1 MGATVTDKPVEKVI
15 KNAIKLLRE
24 IYPQSTYLYFP
35 LLSTA
40 LIWAVRRPK
49 EWEESILSWQVWPD
63 PDYIEAKP
71 NDFVLEFFSSRPLLQ
86 NAYSEEIQHKDWKAL
101 RTAFIRLYPIFGLED
116 PFLSALFRE
125 EIEAKNFSK
134 IVLEFDTRVEQ
145 AKRDIRA
152 LKEDHRLLAGLRAFA
167 EELASLGTTFLVE
180 SEVQRSLQD
189 ILEDQLKGTDE
200 Q

>member
-1 MGATVTDKPVEKVI
+1 MTDKPVEKVI

-24 IYPQSTYLYFP
+24 IYPRNTYLYFP

-40 LIWAVRRPK
+40 LVWAVRRSK
-49 EWEESILSWQVWPD
+49 KWEESILSWQVWPN
-63 PDYIEAKP
+63 PDYIRVKP
-71 NDFVLEFFSSRPLLQ
+71 NDFVLEFFLSRPLLQ
-86 NAYSEEIQHKDWKAL
+86 TAYSEEIQHEDWKTL
-101 RTAFIRLYPIFGLED
+101 RAVFIRLYPIFGLED
-116 PFLSALFRE
+116 PFLMALFGE

-134 IVLEFDTRVEQ
+134 IVLEFDTRVEK

-152 LKEDHRLLAGLRAFA
+152 LKEDHRLLAGLKAFG
-167 EELASLGTTFLVE
+167 EEMASLGTTLLVE

-200 Q
+200 